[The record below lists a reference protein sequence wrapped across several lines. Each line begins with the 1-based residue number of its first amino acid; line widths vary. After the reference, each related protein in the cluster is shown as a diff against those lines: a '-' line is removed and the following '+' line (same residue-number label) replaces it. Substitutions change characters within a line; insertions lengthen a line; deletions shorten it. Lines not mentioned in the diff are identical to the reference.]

1 MPVEIRTCDGR
12 HYARTVVQNNERLP
26 LIRLETPR
34 ERYRRRQRGICHVL
48 ILLAGVALTFLF
60 QHLLKGL

>member
-1 MPVEIRTCDGR
+1 MCIRDR
-12 HYARTVVQNNERLP
+12 NNERLP

-34 ERYRRRQRGICHVL
+34 ERYRRRQSGICHVL